1 MIFALPPPPP
11 FPSAVIFAVE
21 TDVTCHFVSCASSA
35 ACALSPIL
43 FLSKRKRNWKPKKN
57 FSIYSLY
64 AHYRGGGGGGGD
76 VEEEGGGAKSINKT
90 RHFRSVVN
98 YVIFRIYTRKLDS
111 TRRFVLYLRD
121 LSSFFIAVP
130 SSSSF
135 SRHFSHKDPLFLAS
149 QPTRNYWFHRNRF
162 FRVLLLRV
170 HLATSP
176 TKNTVSHALLQLITS
191 VNHHRWGWEKF

>member
-11 FPSAVIFAVE
+11 LPLRCNIRRGNRCNLPPCVLRVFRGVCS
-21 TDVTCHFVSCASSA
+21 
-35 ACALSPIL
+35 LSDPL
-43 FLSKRKRNWKPKKN
+43 PFQKENWKPKKN

>member
-43 FLSKRKRNWKPKKN
+43 FLSKRKGKLKAKKE
-57 FSIYSLY
+57 FLDLFIVCTLQRRRRRRRRC
-64 AHYRGGGGGGGD
+64 RGGGR
-76 VEEEGGGAKSINKT
+76 GGAKSINKT

-149 QPTRNYWFHRNRF
+149 QPTRNY
-162 FRVLLLRV
+162 
-170 HLATSP
+170 
-176 TKNTVSHALLQLITS
+176 
-191 VNHHRWGWEKF
+191 